1 MYRPALWMT
10 FALLLAACGGGGGG
24 GTSGPP
30 PVAFTGEISGQLVAP
45 NGVTPIPGATL
56 YIESPGASAR
66 VLPRG
71 ADNGA
76 CPAPQTQSEWTCSGT
91 TGEFSFDVTDLPPG
105 STLHAEKGAW
115 TLRHPLRFTAQ
126 STGALDA
133 VAFKTDTAAGAA
145 RIAVVTGDYD
155 NIEYLLA
162 KMGLGEV
169 EESGALA
176 AGITESHTPHGHA
189 HSHVHTHAPRGAQ
202 IAARSLPLKLGTEKF
217 DLYDG
222 NGSLPPQYPGVDAL
236 FSTANGQV
244 RLYEY
249 DIIYINCGADE
260 PTTGNWRDLLSD
272 YVSQG
277 GTLYVTDQ
285 SSVWLEGF
293 TDYLQ
298 PALDW
303 GEGVGALTGR
313 VVNAAMATWLAGV
326 TCAGGA
332 CITGEQI
339 QIEGMLSGWHLAQP
353 LPGAVTPLVRANVS
367 EAGFPGV
374 TDAILTL
381 SFRHGQG
388 QVVYSSYHVSHDA
401 PEEGYLPQERV
412 LEYLFFSETP

>member
-1 MYRPALWMT
+1 MYRALMLGTLLSW
-10 FALLLAACGGGGGG
+10 ALVGCGGGGGG
-24 GTSGPP
+24 SSKPSPGVP
-30 PVAFTGEISGQLVAP
+30 FTGEITGQLVAP
-45 NGVTPIPGATL
+45 NGVTPIPGATV

-91 TGEFSFDVTDLPPG
+91 TGEFSFDVTGLPPG

-115 TLRHPLRFTAQ
+115 TLSQPLRFTAQ
-126 STGALDA
+126 STGALGA

-169 EESGALA
+169 EDNDGLA
-176 AGITESHTPHGHA
+176 ARAGHA
-189 HSHVHTHAPRGAQ
+189 HVHAPRTTQVAP
-202 IAARSLPLKLGTEKF
+202 RSLPLKLGTEKF

-222 NGSLPPQYPGVDAL
+222 NGALPSQYPDVDAL
-236 FSTANGQV
+236 FSTVNGQV

-260 PTTGNWRDLLSD
+260 PTTGSWRDLLSS

-277 GTLYVTDQ
+277 GALYVTDQ

-298 PALDW
+298 PAQDW
-303 GEGVGALTGR
+303 GEGVGELTAR
-313 VVNAAMATWLAGV
+313 VVNTAMATWLGGV
-326 TCAGGA
+326 TCAGGD

-353 LPGAVTPLVRANVS
+353 VPGAVTPLVRADVS
-367 EAGFPGV
+367 AAGFPGN

>member
-1 MYRPALWMT
+1 MYKALMPG
-10 FALLLAACGGGGGG
+10 ALLCWMLSGCGGGGG
-24 GTSGPP
+24 SSSAPP
-30 PVAFTGEISGQLVAP
+30 ATPYTGEITGQLVAP
-45 NGVTPIPGATL
+45 NGVTPIPGATV

-115 TLRHPLRFTAQ
+115 TLSLPLRFTAQ
-126 STGALDA
+126 STGALGA
-133 VAFKTDTAAGAA
+133 VAFRTDTASGAA
-145 RIAVVTGDYD
+145 HIAVVTGHYD

-169 EESGALA
+169 EENGLA
-176 AGITESHTPHGHA
+176 ARAHIDHA
-189 HSHVHTHAPRGAQ
+189 HAHAPRGAQ
-202 IAARSLPLKLGTEKF
+202 SAARSLPLKLGSEKF

-222 NGSLPPQYPGVDAL
+222 NGSLPAQYPEVDAL
-236 FSTANGQV
+236 FSTVNGQV

-260 PTTGNWRDLLSD
+260 PDASGWRDLLGD
-272 YVSQG
+272 YVAQG

-285 SSVWLEGF
+285 SSTWLEGF
-293 TDYLQ
+293 SDYLQ
-298 PALDW
+298 PALSW
-303 GEGVGALTGR
+303 GSGVGELAAR
-313 VVNAAMATWLAGV
+313 VVDAPMAGWLGGV

-332 CITGEQI
+332 CITDGQI
-339 QIEGMLSGWHLAQP
+339 HIEGMLFGWHLAQP
-353 LPGAVTPLVRANVS
+353 LPGAVTPLVRADVS
-367 EAGFPGV
+367 EAGYPDE
-374 TDAILTL
+374 TDAIMTL

-412 LEYLFFSETP
+412 LEYLFFSQTP